1 MGRMDDVVRMEDNLG
16 LGIKG
21 EVAFWLIRDGACA
34 RHERKKNL
42 IVNLSRPF
50 LADLARGRLLSAP
63 IGAIAIGTGSTAPSL
78 TDVALANEVYR
89 MALPAPGTDTP
100 LQANTLLTSPTQIVF
115 RQTLTPFVASS
126 GRPTSPLVGTQVI
139 TEFGLFGDI
148 LAIATPTAA
157 ATISS
162 QNGTGTVPAN
172 NFNIKYTWVNDI
184 GETAPVAT
192 AVAHTQSVTGS
203 FTINLGPAPTQ
214 ATKARLYIENVTA
227 APGTYWR
234 FGTDISPLPS
244 SGNVTFT
251 VSTNPPTSGT
261 AAPSTNTSV
270 APGNNGSGRLFN
282 RALIGSPGG
291 VSMSGTDRIMVE
303 SILTFG

>member
-16 LGIKG
+16 LGITG
-21 EVAFWLIRDGACA
+21 EVAFWLIRDGACV

-50 LADLARGRLLSAP
+50 LADLARGWLLSAP
-63 IGAIAIGTGSTAPSL
+63 IGVIAIGTGSTAPSL
-78 TDVALANEVYR
+78 DDAALASEVYR

-139 TEFGLFGDI
+139 TEFGLFGDV

-162 QNGTGTVPAN
+162 QNGTGTVLAK
-172 NFNIKYTWVNDI
+172 NFNIKYTWVNDV
-184 GETAPVAT
+184 GETAAVAT
-192 AVAHTQSVTGS
+192 AVAHTQSVQGS

-214 ATKARLYIENVTA
+214 ATKARLYIENVTD
-227 APGTYWR
+227 APGTFWR
-234 FGTDISPLPS
+234 FGTDVSPLPS

-251 VSTNPPTSGT
+251 VSTHPPTSGT
-261 AAPSTNTSV
+261 AAPTTNTST

-282 RALIGSPGG
+282 RALIGAPGG

-303 SILTFG
+303 NILTFG

>member
-21 EVAFWLIRDGACA
+21 EVAFWLLRGDACV

-50 LADLARGRLLSAP
+50 LADLARGMLLSAP

-78 TDVALANEVYR
+78 TDTVLVNEVYR
-89 MALPAPGTDTP
+89 MAMPAPGTDTP
-100 LQANTLLTSPTQIVF
+100 LQANVLLTSPTQIVF

-148 LAIATPTAA
+148 LAITTPTAA

-162 QNGTGTVPAN
+162 QNGTGTVPNN

-184 GETAPVAT
+184 GETAPSP

-227 APGTYWR
+227 APGTFWR

-251 VSTNPPTSGT
+251 VSTNPPTFGT

-291 VSMSGTDRIMVE
+291 VSMSGTDRLMIE